1 MEVYRTADEVAM
13 THQRLCPSFFYTLNL
28 LDERRFRIYQIY
40 MSDQDTPPPMDDNS
54 PEQDAPPP
62 IESGSSEGSVMDSL
76 PTEAPPTAG
85 IGLGQGKLAEND
97 EKTMGLLSHI
107 LGAVTSFVGPLII
120 WLIKK
125 DESPFVDDQGKEA
138 LNFQITILIGYVAA
152 AIVTMV
158 PVIGCIGALLY
169 PAFGLVSLIF
179 GILGGIEA
187 NKGVAYRYPFA
198 LRLVS

>member
-1 MEVYRTADEVAM
+1 
-13 THQRLCPSFFYTLNL
+13 
-28 LDERRFRIYQIY
+28 
-40 MSDQDTPPPMDDNS
+40 MDDNS

-62 IESGSSEGSVMDSL
+62 VESGGSEGSVMDSL
-76 PTEAPPTAG
+76 PTEAPSTAG

-107 LGAVTSFVGPLII
+107 LGAVTTFVGPLII

-152 AIVTMV
+152 AIVTMI

-169 PAFGLVSLIF
+169 PVFGIVSLIF

-198 LRLVS
+198 LRLIS